1 MKHATSRELYSY
13 WNRLRA
19 GRSAPERSDLD
30 PAAVR
35 NLLGDILLLEFNT
48 RERHVVRLAGTR
60 VCTLMG
66 RELKGHALTD
76 CFAHEDRQDLTA
88 MLDNVAA
95 SAQPAV
101 SGIRGET
108 IDGRSL
114 NLEFLALPLRH
125 RGRTHARL
133 LAAMTS
139 LEAPY
144 WAGLTPLSR
153 LRLVTSRQL
162 VREYNPGGG
171 EIDLV
176 APPPARVVTG
186 RLRLLNGGRL

>member
-19 GRSAPERSDLD
+19 GRSTPERSDLD

-35 NLLGDILLLEFNT
+35 GLLGDILLLEFNN
-48 RERHVVRLAGTR
+48 RDRHGVRLAGTR
-60 VCTLMG
+60 VCTLLG
-66 RELKGHALTD
+66 RELKGQPLTD
-76 CFAHEDRQDLTA
+76 CFAPEDRQDLTA
-88 MLDNVAA
+88 MLDTVAA
-95 SAQPAV
+95 TAQPTI

-108 IDGRSL
+108 LDGRSL

-133 LAAMTS
+133 LGALTA
-139 LEAPY
+139 LETPY
-144 WAGLTPLSR
+144 WAGMTPLSR

-162 VREYNPGGG
+162 YRQEDPDGG

-176 APPPARVVTG
+176 APPPRVVTG
-186 RLRLLNGGRL
+186 RLRLLHGGRG